1 MPYLPATQVLRN
13 LVVDR
18 PYKQQ
23 TIRGL
28 LINAAELLGGV
39 GAVTSGGLGEVTMVA
54 GGVLIADGIHDMVLT
69 IAYRNS
75 ETVNYGDGRVWWKNN
90 GYLFR
95 HMSFDRKSKKVHPVE
110 DPHQMK
116 MPNYS
121 LVNGIEVT
129 NVDEYRI
136 EARFQ
141 GETLTINR
149 GPKFRAALNE
159 LSDMPEGHP
168 LYAMGSLRRNRKRG
182 LEMSLIDFGPA
193 Y

>member
-1 MPYLPATQVLRN
+1 MPL
-13 LVVDR
+13 
-18 PYKQQ
+18 
-23 TIRGL
+23 
-28 LINAAELLGGV
+28 
-39 GAVTSGGLGEVTMVA
+39 S
-54 GGVLIADGIHDMVLT
+54 

-75 ETVNYGDGRVWWKNN
+75 ETVNYGDGRVWWRNN
-90 GYLFR
+90 GYLFS
-95 HMSFDRKSKKVHPVE
+95 HMLFDRKSREVHPVE

-129 NVDEYRI
+129 KVDKGRI

-141 GETLTINR
+141 GETLAINR
-149 GPKFRAALNE
+149 GPKFHAALNE
-159 LSDMPEGHP
+159 LRDMPEGYP
-168 LYAMGSLRRNRKRG
+168 LYAMGPLRRNGKRG